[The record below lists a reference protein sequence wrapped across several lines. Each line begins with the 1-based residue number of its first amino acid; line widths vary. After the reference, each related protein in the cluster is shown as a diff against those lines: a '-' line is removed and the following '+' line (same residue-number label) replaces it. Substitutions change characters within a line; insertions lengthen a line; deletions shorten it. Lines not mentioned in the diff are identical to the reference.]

1 MTKRDRQFAAYVAEA
16 AGSKSQLV
24 DVVLGR
30 SIGAAIRVCNE
41 GKVST
46 SIPAL
51 AGVVDH
57 ETSKLLARVYGDLQ
71 RQYTPLADIVR
82 WLLAS
87 GTVLYISPGFCPSV
101 HVPDIANSYRG
112 QNG

>member
-51 AGVVDH
+51 AGVVDQW
-57 ETSKLLARVYGDLQ
+57 TSRTLRTKYSDLQ
-71 RQYTPLADIVR
+71 QRYTPLLDVLR
-82 WLLAS
+82 WLRVS